1 MATVRRTASAG
12 RSRPVSP
19 WQLPAPW
26 IRPERFARTI
36 REDAPGYVAALAFL
50 AAYALLVVDAAP
62 ILQAALNLTGSGLAA
77 CYLWR
82 KRALP
87 NVILNVA

>member
-1 MATVRRTASAG
+1 MTNPR
-12 RSRPVSP
+12 
-19 WQLPAPW
+19 
-26 IRPERFARTI
+26 IRPGRFARTI
-36 REDAPGYVAALAFL
+36 CKDAPGYVAALAFL
-50 AAYALLVVDAAP
+50 GAYALLVASAAP

-87 NVILNVA
+87 NVLLNVAWAVITVIALLPHLG